1 MLNLS
6 IEEEKKFIMAKE
18 IFLDYLNN
26 NNIFYHEKND
36 YQLKIK
42 NTTEALVFFFIN
54 KVNKDQFSI
63 GINTTNKD
71 KNKICF
77 LYSSFGE
84 ETNHIVIKK
93 DIKNYKIA
101 LAVGNLLLEELSY
114 ENLHKKYNKLD
125 TGINS
130 SLVIKYIF
138 DEVAPYVSKEDFEL
152 FSKHIKLSNIDD
164 YFSLINNN
172 IENITNLVIAA
183 NEATRNDFDLFNLS
197 EQQKDIIQLN
207 SDIIFNFNKVDKKS
221 KVKQI
226 IDILLESTLPEEER
240 EHNKKN
246 KSLFQN
252 LKSVLK
258 K

>member
-6 IEEEKKFIMAKE
+6 TEEEKKFIMAKD

-26 NNIFYHEKND
+26 NNMFQYEKND
-36 YQLKIK
+36 YQLTLK
-42 NTTEALVFFFIN
+42 NTTDALVFFFIN

-63 GINTTNKD
+63 AINTTNKD
-71 KNKICF
+71 KDKICF
-77 LYSSFGE
+77 LYSSFGSE
-84 ETNHIVIKK
+84 NTHIVIKK
-93 DIKNYKIA
+93 DTKIYKIA
-101 LAVGNLLLEELSY
+101 KNTENLTLADLTY
-114 ENLHKKYNKLD
+114 EDLHKKYNKLD

-130 SLVIKYIF
+130 SLIIKYIF
-138 DEVAPYVSKEDFEL
+138 DEVAPYVSKEDFVL

>member
-6 IEEEKKFIMAKE
+6 TEEEKKFIMAKD
-18 IFLDYLNN
+18 IFLEYLNN
-26 NNIFYHEKND
+26 NNMFQYEKND
-36 YQLKIK
+36 YQLTLK
-42 NTTEALVFFFIN
+42 NTTDALVFFFIN
-54 KVNKDQFSI
+54 KLNKDQFSI
-63 GINTTNKD
+63 AINTTNKD
-71 KNKICF
+71 KDKICF
-77 LYSSFGE
+77 LYSSFGSE
-84 ETNHIVIKK
+84 NNHIVIKK
-93 DIKNYKIA
+93 DVKNYKIA
-101 LAVGNLLLEELSY
+101 ENLGNLTLADLGY
-114 ENLHKKYNKLD
+114 EDLHKKYNKLD

-130 SLVIKYIF
+130 SWVIKYIF

-183 NEATRNDFDLFNLS
+183 NEATKNDFDLFNLS

-207 SDIIFNFNKVDKKS
+207 SDIVFNFNKIDKKS

-226 IDILLESTLPEEER
+226 IDTILESTLPEEER